1 MIIPLF
7 FQYFPNLSP
16 KKLEP
21 SQAVGLFKA
30 MNVGAQCTVSGP
42 SGTVASKLSLEVVP
56 FWKTQ
61 ANSGN
66 HSATMFLSVFVFFLA
81 FSLGLGT

>member
-42 SGTVASKLSLEVVP
+42 SGTVLY
-56 FWKTQ
+56 
-61 ANSGN
+61 
-66 HSATMFLSVFVFFLA
+66 
-81 FSLGLGT
+81 LGYDMISPNLTSWHGHQYKYTLNQPCRDWHVNLNPS

>member
-42 SGTVASKLSLEVVP
+42 SGTVLY
-56 FWKTQ
+56 
-61 ANSGN
+61 
-66 HSATMFLSVFVFFLA
+66 
-81 FSLGLGT
+81 LGYDMISPNLTSWHGYQY